1 MSMRNNLNRR
11 GQGIGH
17 SHRMPVM
24 FSGRIFNK
32 KGVSPLIAT
41 VLLIAFAVA
50 LGAVVMNWGKGYVQ
64 TQAIN
69 VETKSNAQL
78 SCQGDIELSVYI
90 LNQRPKI
97 CYEITDTGTTLRA
110 MLKNEGTMTI
120 RGMSVT
126 IISSDD
132 DVFSLEV
139 DKDIIGGGVVKV
151 DIAVND
157 TEFGDI
163 KQAEFTPK
171 ILVSGVQKP
180 VLCSK
185 NSKNVDEIYA
195 CE

>member
-1 MSMRNNLNRR
+1 MPEMFGRR
-11 GQGIGH
+11 IL
-17 SHRMPVM
+17 S
-24 FSGRIFNK
+24 K

-64 TQAIN
+64 AQAIN

-78 SCQGDIELSVYI
+78 SCQGDIELNIYV

-97 CYEITDTGTTLRA
+97 CYELTDTGTTLSA

-120 RGMSVT
+120 KGITVT
-126 IISSDD
+126 IVSSND
-132 DVFSLEV
+132 DVFSTEI
-139 DKDIIGGGVVKV
+139 DKDIVGGGVVKV
-151 DIAVND
+151 DISVND

-163 KQAEFTPK
+163 RQVEFTPK

-185 NSKNVDEIYA
+185 NSKNIDEIYA